1 VPQAGRNAKI
11 LPGSSHG
18 LRSTPGYSRTG
29 PPLARPPLMGSLRP
43 YSVQKVTGSDQHR
56 AYHTRLCSACG
67 FSQPLD
73 ALLLPKPLRLCFTPV
88 TLMGFALQR
97 LSLPTS
103 RRRLSTRLALL
114 TFWSASPSPPGVR
127 AFRSEEPPTRAR
139 APKPSAQV
147 RPATRCFL
155 RPLLA
160 SEETRCHRALRRTV
174 RTRLQ
179 GCKPD
184 RESVR
189 PVGGG

>member
-1 VPQAGRNAKI
+1 VPQAGKNAKI
-11 LPGSSHG
+11 LPGSSLG
-18 LRSTPGYSRTG
+18 LRSTPGFLEPDR
-29 PPLARPPLMGSLRP
+29 LLRGLLSWGLVAP
-43 YSVQKVTGSDQHR
+43 TAHRVTGSDQHR
-56 AYHTRLCSACG
+56 DYLSRLCSAYG

-88 TLMGFALQR
+88 ALMGFALQR
-97 LSLPTS
+97 LPLPTS
-103 RRRLSTRLALL
+103 RQRLSTRLALL
-114 TFWSASPSPPGVR
+114 AFWSASSSPPGVR

-139 APKPSAQV
+139 ATKPSAQV
-147 RPATRCFL
+147 RPATCCAL
-155 RPLLA
+155 RQPLA
-160 SEETRCHRALRRTV
+160 SEETRNHRALLQTV

>member
-11 LPGSSHG
+11 LPGSSLG
-18 LRSTPGYSRTG
+18 LRSTPGFPEPDRLSRGLLSWGLIAPT
-29 PPLARPPLMGSLRP
+29 A
-43 YSVQKVTGSDQHR
+43 YKVTGSDQHR
-56 AYHTRLCSACG
+56 AYLTRLCSACRL
-67 FSQPLD
+67 SQPLD

-97 LSLPTS
+97 LPLPTS

-114 TFWSASPSPPGVR
+114 TFWSASPSPPGFR

-139 APKPSAQV
+139 ATKPSAQV
-147 RPATRCFL
+147 RPATRRVL
-155 RPLLA
+155 RPPLA
-160 SEETRCHRALRRTV
+160 SEETHDHRALLRTV